1 MTFLLTLDTKLKRLA
16 SGPDNY
22 YPGRMNEQYGERTF
36 TTFEVARLC
45 GVFHTTVI
53 NWVNKGKLK
62 ARVTPG
68 GHRRI
73 PLSELV
79 PFMKKYDMPVPVDI
93 DDPHSRVLILD
104 DEPMMTRLI
113 EKGFAKHKDRYVLQL
128 SNNPVDALVQVGKR
142 LPDLLVMDL
151 MMPVMDGFGF
161 RERQQRDP
169 AIADIPVVVL
179 SADVQLTEK
188 RERLGQVGLLKKPV
202 DIEEMLSL
210 IKQHES
216 R

>member
-1 MTFLLTLDTKLKRLA
+1 MRKFDALA
-16 SGPDNY
+16 STLYKY

-113 EKGFAKHKDRYVLQL
+113 EKGFAKHKDRYVIQL

-151 MMPVMDGFGF
+151 MMPVMDGFQVAQILKSSPATKDMKIVAISG
-161 RERQQRDP
+161 RKLTAPQQDFLSKN
-169 AIADIPVVVL
+169 ADLFMQKPFEMGDLLEAVDRLL
-179 SADVQLTEK
+179 S
-188 RERLGQVGLLKKPV
+188 
-202 DIEEMLSL
+202 
-210 IKQHES
+210 
-216 R
+216 

>member
-1 MTFLLTLDTKLKRLA
+1 
-16 SGPDNY
+16 
-22 YPGRMNEQYGERTF
+22 MNEQFGERTF

-79 PFMKKYDMPVPVDI
+79 PFMKKYDMPVPADI
-93 DDPHSRVLILD
+93 EDVHRQVLVLD

-113 EKGFAKHKDRYVLQL
+113 EKGFSKHRDRFSVQV
-128 SNNPVDALVQVGKR
+128 SNNPVDALVLVGKK
-142 LPDLLVMDL
+142 LPDLLIMDL
-151 MMPVMDGFGF
+151 MMPVMDGFQVCQILKSSPATKDMKIIAISG
-161 RERQQRDP
+161 RKLSTAQQDFLTKNV
-169 AIADIPVVVL
+169 DEF
-179 SADVQLTEK
+179 VQKPFEMTDLVGTVD
-188 RERLGQVGLLKKPV
+188 RLLA
-202 DIEEMLSL
+202 
-210 IKQHES
+210 
-216 R
+216 

>member
-1 MTFLLTLDTKLKRLA
+1 MDEGVTRALA
-16 SGPDNY
+16 RETDNY
-22 YPGRMNEQYGERTF
+22 YSGTTMNEQFGERTF

-79 PFMKKYDMPVPVDI
+79 PFMKKYDMPVPADI
-93 DDPHSRVLILD
+93 DDPHRHVLILD

-113 EKGFAKHKDRYVLQL
+113 EKGFQKYKDRYQVQL
-128 SNNPVDALVQVGKR
+128 SNNPVDALVQVGKK
-142 LPDLLVMDL
+142 LPDILIMDL
-151 MMPVMDGFGF
+151 MMPVMDGFQVCQILKSSPATKDMKIIAISGRKLTASQQDF
-161 RERQQRDP
+161 LAKNVDLFMQKPFEMNDLVSAVDRQL
-169 AIADIPVVVL
+169 A
-179 SADVQLTEK
+179 
-188 RERLGQVGLLKKPV
+188 
-202 DIEEMLSL
+202 
-210 IKQHES
+210 
-216 R
+216 

>member
-1 MTFLLTLDTKLKRLA
+1 
-16 SGPDNY
+16 
-22 YPGRMNEQYGERTF
+22 MNEQYGDRTF

-79 PFMKKYDMPVPVDI
+79 PFMKKYDMPVPPDI
-93 DDPHSRVLILD
+93 EDPHRHVLILD

-113 EKGFAKHKDRYVLQL
+113 EKGFAKHKDRYTVQVA
-128 SNNPVDALVQVGKR
+128 NNPVDALVMIGKR
-142 LPDLLVMDL
+142 MPDLLVMDL
-151 MMPVMDGFGF
+151 MMPVMDGF
-161 RERQQRDP
+161 QVCQVLKSSP
-169 AIADIPVVVL
+169 ATKDMKIVAISGRKL
-179 SADVQLTEK
+179 SAAQQDFLTKNVDQFLQKPFEIA
-188 RERLGQVGLLKKPV
+188 ELSDSVDRLLA
-202 DIEEMLSL
+202 
-210 IKQHES
+210 
-216 R
+216 

>member
-1 MTFLLTLDTKLKRLA
+1 
-16 SGPDNY
+16 
-22 YPGRMNEQYGERTF
+22 MNEQFGERTF

-93 DDPHSRVLILD
+93 EDVHRQVLVLD

-113 EKGFAKHKDRYVLQL
+113 EKGFTKFRDRFSVQV
-128 SNNPVDALVQVGKR
+128 SNNPVDALVLVGKK
-142 LPDLLVMDL
+142 LPDLLIMDL
-151 MMPVMDGFGF
+151 MMPVMDGF
-161 RERQQRDP
+161 QVCQILKSSP
-169 AIADIPVVVL
+169 ATKDMKIIAISGRKL
-179 SADVQLTEK
+179 STAQTDFLAKNVDEFVQKPFEMNDLVATVD
-188 RERLGQVGLLKKPV
+188 RLLA
-202 DIEEMLSL
+202 
-210 IKQHES
+210 
-216 R
+216 

>member
-1 MTFLLTLDTKLKRLA
+1 LRRAGINNILSA
-16 SGPDNY
+16 
-22 YPGRMNEQYGERTF
+22 MNEQFGERTF

-79 PFMKKYDMPVPVDI
+79 PFMKKYDMPVPADI
-93 DDPHSRVLILD
+93 DDPHRSILILD

-113 EKGFAKHKDRYVLQL
+113 EKGFSKHKDRFHVQL
-128 SNNPVDALVQVGKR
+128 SNNPVDALVQVGKK

-151 MMPVMDGFGF
+151 MMPVMDGFQVCQILKSSPATKDMKIIAISGRKLTATQQDF
-161 RERQQRDP
+161 LAKNVDQFMQKPFEMSELISAVERH
-169 AIADIPVVVL
+169 L
-179 SADVQLTEK
+179 S
-188 RERLGQVGLLKKPV
+188 
-202 DIEEMLSL
+202 
-210 IKQHES
+210 
-216 R
+216 

>member
-1 MTFLLTLDTKLKRLA
+1 M
-16 SGPDNY
+16 S
-22 YPGRMNEQYGERTF
+22 EQYGERTF

-73 PLSELV
+73 SLSELV
-79 PFMKKYDMPVPVDI
+79 PFMKKYEMPVPAGIEDVHQQI
-93 DDPHSRVLILD
+93 LVLD

-113 EKGFAKHKDRYVLQL
+113 EKGFAKHRDRYQVQV
-128 SNNPVDALVQVGKR
+128 SNNPVDALVLVGKK

-151 MMPVMDGFGF
+151 MMPVMDGFQVCQILKSSPATKDMKIVAISGRKMTAAQQGF
-161 RERQQRDP
+161 LAENVDEFIQKPFEMTDLVAMVDRL
-169 AIADIPVVVL
+169 L
-179 SADVQLTEK
+179 S
-188 RERLGQVGLLKKPV
+188 
-202 DIEEMLSL
+202 
-210 IKQHES
+210 
-216 R
+216 

>member
-1 MTFLLTLDTKLKRLA
+1 MIDRLHPPVENIYHL
-16 SGPDNY
+16 S
-22 YPGRMNEQYGERTF
+22 MNEQFGERTF

-79 PFMKKYDMPVPVDI
+79 PFMKKYDMPVPTDVA
-93 DDPHSRVLILD
+93 DPHRHILILD
-104 DEPMMTRLI
+104 DEPMMTKLI
-113 EKGFAKHKDRYVLQL
+113 EKGFSKLKDRYLVHI
-128 SNNPVDALVQVGKR
+128 SNNPVDALVQVGKK

-151 MMPVMDGFGF
+151 MMPVMDGFQVCQILKSSPATKDMKIVAISG
-161 RERQQRDP
+161 RKLTATQQDFLAKNVDLFLQKP
-169 AIADIPVVVL
+169 FDMGDLIA
-179 SADVQLTEK
+179 A
-188 RERLGQVGLLKKPV
+188 V
-202 DIEEMLSL
+202 DRILA
-210 IKQHES
+210 
-216 R
+216 

>member
-1 MTFLLTLDTKLKRLA
+1 M
-16 SGPDNY
+16 S
-22 YPGRMNEQYGERTF
+22 EQYGERTF

-93 DDPHSRVLILD
+93 EDPHSRVLILD

-113 EKGFAKHKDRYVLQL
+113 EKGFAKHKDRYVVQL
-128 SNNPVDALVQVGKR
+128 SNNPVDALVQVGKK

-151 MMPVMDGFGF
+151 MMPVMDGFQVAQILKSSPATKDMKIVAISG
-161 RERQQRDP
+161 RKLTAPQQEFLSKN
-169 AIADIPVVVL
+169 ADLFLQKPFEMNELIEAV
-179 SADVQLTEK
+179 D
-188 RERLGQVGLLKKPV
+188 RLLA
-202 DIEEMLSL
+202 
-210 IKQHES
+210 
-216 R
+216 

>member
-1 MTFLLTLDTKLKRLA
+1 
-16 SGPDNY
+16 
-22 YPGRMNEQYGERTF
+22 MNEQFGERTF

-79 PFMKKYDMPVPVDI
+79 PFMKKYDMPVPADI
-93 DDPHSRVLILD
+93 DDPHRHVMILD

-113 EKGFAKHKDRYVLQL
+113 DKGFAKYKDRYVVQV
-128 SNNPVDALVQVGKR
+128 SNNPVDALILVGKR
-142 LPDLLVMDL
+142 VPDVLVMDL
-151 MMPVMDGFGF
+151 MMPVMDGFQVCQILKSSPATKDMKIIAISG
-161 RERQQRDP
+161 RKLTAAQQDFLAKNVDQFFQKP
-169 AIADIPVVVL
+169 FEMNDL
-179 SADVQLTEK
+179 
-188 RERLGQVGLLKKPV
+188 VGAV
-202 DIEEMLSL
+202 DKLVN
-210 IKQHES
+210 
-216 R
+216 

>member
-1 MTFLLTLDTKLKRLA
+1 
-16 SGPDNY
+16 
-22 YPGRMNEQYGERTF
+22 MNEQFGERTF

-79 PFMKKYDMPVPVDI
+79 PFMKKYDMPIPADI
-93 DDPHSRVLILD
+93 EDEHRHVLILD

-113 EKGFAKHKDRYVLQL
+113 EKGFSKYKDRFVVA
-128 SNNPVDALVQVGKR
+128 SANNPVDALVAIGKR
-142 LPDLLVMDL
+142 LPDILIMDL
-151 MMPVMDGFGF
+151 MMPVMDGFQVCQILKSSPATKDMKIVAISG
-161 RERQQRDP
+161 RKLTATQQDFLAKNVDQFFQKP
-169 AIADIPVVVL
+169 FEMNELLESV
-179 SADVQLTEK
+179 E
-188 RERLGQVGLLKKPV
+188 GLLN
-202 DIEEMLSL
+202 
-210 IKQHES
+210 
-216 R
+216 

>member
-1 MTFLLTLDTKLKRLA
+1 
-16 SGPDNY
+16 
-22 YPGRMNEQYGERTF
+22 MNEQFGERTF

-79 PFMKKYDMPVPVDI
+79 PFMKKYDMPVPADI
-93 DDPHSRVLILD
+93 DDPHRHVLILD

-113 EKGFAKHKDRYVLQL
+113 EKGFQKYKERYQVQL
-128 SNNPVDALVQVGKR
+128 SNNPVDALVQVGKK
-142 LPDLLVMDL
+142 LPDILIMDL
-151 MMPVMDGFGF
+151 MMPVMDGFQVCQILKSSPATKDMKIIAISGRKLTASQQDF
-161 RERQQRDP
+161 LAKNVDLFMQKPFEMNDLVAAVDRQL
-169 AIADIPVVVL
+169 A
-179 SADVQLTEK
+179 
-188 RERLGQVGLLKKPV
+188 
-202 DIEEMLSL
+202 
-210 IKQHES
+210 
-216 R
+216 

>member
-1 MTFLLTLDTKLKRLA
+1 
-16 SGPDNY
+16 
-22 YPGRMNEQYGERTF
+22 MNEQFGERTF

-79 PFMKKYDMPVPVDI
+79 PFMKKYDMPVPADI
-93 DDPHSRVLILD
+93 EDPHRSILILD

-113 EKGFAKHKDRYVLQL
+113 EKGFSKHKDRFTVQL
-128 SNNPVDALVQVGKR
+128 SNNPVDALVQVGKK

-151 MMPVMDGFGF
+151 MMPVMDGFQVCQILKSSPATKDMKIIAISGRKLTATQQDF
-161 RERQQRDP
+161 LAKNVDLFLQKPFEMSELIAAVERQ
-169 AIADIPVVVL
+169 L
-179 SADVQLTEK
+179 S
-188 RERLGQVGLLKKPV
+188 
-202 DIEEMLSL
+202 
-210 IKQHES
+210 
-216 R
+216 

>member
-1 MTFLLTLDTKLKRLA
+1 
-16 SGPDNY
+16 
-22 YPGRMNEQYGERTF
+22 MNEQFGERTF

-79 PFMKKYDMPVPVDI
+79 PFMKKYDMPVPADV
-93 DDPHSRVLILD
+93 DDPHRHILILD

-113 EKGFAKHKDRYVLQL
+113 EKGFSKFKDRYVLQL
-128 SNNPVDALVQVGKR
+128 SNNPVDALVQIGKR
-142 LPDLLVMDL
+142 LPDLLVIDL
-151 MMPVMDGFGF
+151 MMPVMDGFQVCQILKSSPATKDMKVVAISG
-161 RERQQRDP
+161 RKLTAVQQDFLAKNVDLFLQKP
-169 AIADIPVVVL
+169 FEMSDLLAAV
-179 SADVQLTEK
+179 
-188 RERLGQVGLLKKPV
+188 ERLLA
-202 DIEEMLSL
+202 
-210 IKQHES
+210 
-216 R
+216 

>member
-1 MTFLLTLDTKLKRLA
+1 MAT
-16 SGPDNY
+16 
-22 YPGRMNEQYGERTF
+22 GEFGEKTF

-93 DDPHSRVLILD
+93 EDPHKHVLILD
-104 DEPMMTRLI
+104 DEPLMTRLL
-113 EKGFAKHKDRYVLQL
+113 ERGFAKHKDRYTVQVA
-128 SNNPVDALVQVGKR
+128 NNPVDALVLIGKK
-142 LPDLLVMDL
+142 LPHLLVVDLL
-151 MMPVMDGFGF
+151 MPVMDGFQVCQILKSNPATKDMKIVAISGKKLTQS
-161 RERQQRDP
+161 QQEFLEKNCDRFLQKP
-169 AIADIPVVVL
+169 FEMPELI
-179 SADVQLTEK
+179 SAVDK
-188 RERLGQVGLLKKPV
+188 LLN
-202 DIEEMLSL
+202 
-210 IKQHES
+210 
-216 R
+216 